1 MCVIFMISPLN
12 QFFQLPNQ
20 MQTIVFSCK
29 RISQS
34 GLMVQTQRGVGDRLG
49 AVVVQAEKASPGEVL
64 QLQKR

>member
-20 MQTIVFSCK
+20 VQTIVFSSK

-34 GLMVQTQRGVGDRLG
+34 GLMVQTQRGVGDGLG
-49 AVVVQAEKASPGEVL
+49 AFQAEKASPGEVL